1 MNPELS
7 TIIADEL
14 SIPKK
19 SVAATLK
26 LLDDGCTI
34 PFISRYRKEATGALD
49 EVAVHNIQLRYEALL
64 ALEKRKDTILDTIKE
79 QDKLTPELKKKILET
94 YDATQLEDLYM
105 PYKPRRRT
113 RAQMAVEKG
122 LEPLAR
128 MLMAQ
133 TSADVESPARRF
145 IGGEVADV
153 ADAVAGAA
161 DIMAEW
167 MSESEKAR
175 SIVRARYG
183 RNAVISAM
191 VVKGKEKEGANYEN
205 YFEFSSPLRTVTSH
219 RLLAILRGE
228 AEGFLKVSVS
238 IDDNEMIERLSRM
251 FVRTTASESVA
262 ALIKSTVK
270 DSYRR
275 LIKPSIE
282 TEVLAAA
289 KSKADDAA
297 INMFADNVRQL
308 LLAPPLG
315 RKRVLAIDP
324 GFRTGCKVVCLDEQG
339 NLMHTEVIYP
349 NPPQNDFH
357 GAAFKVSRLVESYR
371 IDAIAVGNGTAS
383 RETEKF
389 LGSLRYPRPV
399 QVFVVNENGA
409 SIYSASKIAR
419 DEFPDYDVTVRGA
432 VSIGRRLIDPLA
444 ELVKIEPKSIGVGQ
458 YQHDVDQ
465 TKLKEALAYTVES
478 CVNSVGINV
487 NTASKELL
495 AYVSGIGPAL
505 ASNIVS
511 YRAENGDF
519 KSRQA
524 LLDVPR
530 MGEKAFQQ
538 CAGFLRIPG
547 ASNLLDNTAVH
558 PERYELIDR
567 IAADNGCTVDQLVKN
582 PKLLEKLDLTPYV
595 TKQVGL
601 PTLTDIVLE
610 LEKPG
615 RDPRSTVEVMEFDDR
630 IRDIHDLQPGMQLNG
645 IINNITAFGCFVDIG
660 LHENGLVHISQLC
673 DRFIS
678 SPAEVVSVHQH
689 VTVRVLD
696 VDYARGR
703 IALTMKD
710 VPQQ

>member
-14 SIPKK
+14 SISKK

-26 LLDDGCTI
+26 LLDEGCTI

-49 EVAVHNIQLRYEALL
+49 EVAVHNIQLRYDALL
-64 ALEKRKDTILDTIKE
+64 ALEKRKDTILETIRE
-79 QDKLTPELKKKILET
+79 QDKLTPELKKKIIDT
-94 YDATQLEDLYM
+94 YDATLLEDLYM

-133 TSADVESPARRF
+133 TSADVESPACRF
-145 IGGEVADV
+145 TGGEVADV
-153 ADAVAGAA
+153 SDAVAGAA

-175 SIVRARYG
+175 SIVRARYN
-183 RNAVISAM
+183 RNAVISAK

-251 FVRTTASESVA
+251 FVRTTASEPVA
-262 ALIKSTVK
+262 ALIRSTVK

-282 TEVLAAA
+282 TEVLAVA

-297 INMFADNVRQL
+297 ISMFAENVRQL

-419 DEFPDYDVTVRGA
+419 EEFPDYDVTVRGA

-465 TKLKEALAYTVES
+465 TKLKGV
-478 CVNSVGINV
+478 
-487 NTASKELL
+487 
-495 AYVSGIGPAL
+495 
-505 ASNIVS
+505 
-511 YRAENGDF
+511 
-519 KSRQA
+519 
-524 LLDVPR
+524 
-530 MGEKAFQQ
+530 
-538 CAGFLRIPG
+538 
-547 ASNLLDNTAVH
+547 
-558 PERYELIDR
+558 
-567 IAADNGCTVDQLVKN
+567 
-582 PKLLEKLDLTPYV
+582 
-595 TKQVGL
+595 VGL
-601 PTLTDIVLE
+601 RVGHRAGTCV
-610 LEKPG
+610 
-615 RDPRSTVEVMEFDDR
+615 
-630 IRDIHDLQPGMQLNG
+630 
-645 IINNITAFGCFVDIG
+645 
-660 LHENGLVHISQLC
+660 
-673 DRFIS
+673 
-678 SPAEVVSVHQH
+678 QH
-689 VTVRVLD
+689 SRLPCR
-696 VDYARGR
+696 AR
-703 IALTMKD
+703 
-710 VPQQ
+710 